1 MAPHLS
7 DAELDFIA
15 AKRLAGKSA
24 VQIHALLSSRRA
36 RAGVDAPHL
45 TNVRRALK
53 GKTYKRSRKET
64 RGRKATY
71 SRKVVL
77 ALDRARKD
85 LIKKTKNNREVRWQ
99 DVRKK
104 AKAPEGH
111 RSTLKRAFN
120 REGIKVAAR
129 APRTR
134 GLSPI
139 EMPCVDLLI
148 TSVVSA
154 PCRENGQWNL
164 RGAVSH

>member
-24 VQIHALLSSRRA
+24 VQIHALLNSRRA

-104 AKAPEGH
+104 AKAPEGTV
-111 RSTLKRAFN
+111 RSGRVKYSL
-120 REGIKVAAR
+120 
-129 APRTR
+129 
-134 GLSPI
+134 
-139 EMPCVDLLI
+139 
-148 TSVVSA
+148 
-154 PCRENGQWNL
+154 
-164 RGAVSH
+164 